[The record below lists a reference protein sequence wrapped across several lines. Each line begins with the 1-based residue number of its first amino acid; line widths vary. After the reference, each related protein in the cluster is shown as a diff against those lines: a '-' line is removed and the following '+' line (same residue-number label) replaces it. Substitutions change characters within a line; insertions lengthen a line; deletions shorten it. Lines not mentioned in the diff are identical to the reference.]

1 MKVLFFAFL
10 KDYAGF
16 GEADVDIPAE
26 VTDVAS
32 LVTWLRAQDDGYQR
46 AFSREEVVR
55 VAVNQ
60 EHVEMDFP
68 VSNGDE
74 VAFFPPMTGG

>member
-1 MKVLFFAFL
+1 MKLLFFAFL

-16 GEADVDIPAE
+16 GDADVDVPAD
-26 VTDVAS
+26 VSDVAT
-32 LVTWLRAQDDGYQR
+32 LIEWLRGQDDGYQR
-46 AFSREEVVR
+46 AFSDEEVVR

-60 EHVEMDFP
+60 EHVQLDHP

>member
-1 MKVLFFAFL
+1 MKILFFAFL
-10 KDYAGF
+10 KEYAGF
-16 GEADVDIPAE
+16 GEADVDVPAD
-26 VTDVAS
+26 VTDVAT
-32 LVTWLRAQDDGYQR
+32 LVAWLKTQDDGYQR
-46 AFSREEVVR
+46 AFSREGVVR

-60 EHVEMDFP
+60 EHVEMDYP